1 MAAGRS
7 PQDDGVRTVVEP
19 VVSGAG
25 LFLEDVRLVRAG
37 GATVVRITLDLPQDE
52 VGSLDSDRLG
62 EASRAIS
69 AALDEADTVPGHYT
83 LEVSTPGTSRPL
95 TAPRHFRRARTRM
108 VRLTLVDGS
117 TVSGR
122 VVDVVPAADAAGDG
136 AGGEAVVLDDGSRVA
151 LDQVRKGK
159 VEVEL
164 KRLEDDEAGAAR
176 DGEEG

>member
-7 PQDDGVRTVVEP
+7 PQDDSVRTVVEP
-19 VVSGAG
+19 VVAG
-25 LFLEDVRLVRAG
+25 TGLYLEDVRLVRAG
-37 GATVVRITLDLPQDE
+37 TETVVRITLDLPDDE

-69 AALDEADTVPGHYT
+69 SALDDADVAAGRYT

-95 TAPRHFRRARTRM
+95 TEPRHFRRARTRL
-108 VRLTLVDGS
+108 VRLTLADGS
-117 TVSGR
+117 VVSGR
-122 VVDVVPAADAAGDG
+122 VVDVVDG
-136 AGGEAVVLDDGSRVA
+136 EGGETVVLDDGARVA
-151 LDQVRKGK
+151 LDTVRKAK

-164 KRLEDDEAGAAR
+164 KRLEDDEAGSAR